1 MMDELRRDVQA
12 QQEARDLP
20 VRQAEEQQRLLEADA
35 EQAEKIRQILLGET
49 RKSIKA
55 ERRRQ
60 WGYILAGAVWSV
72 PVGVAI
78 NLVVP

>member
-1 MMDELRRDVQA
+1 M
-12 QQEARDLP
+12 
-20 VRQAEEQQRLLEADA
+20 RQAEEQQRLLGADAEQA

-49 RKSIKA
+49 KRSIKA

-60 WGYILAGAVWSV
+60 WGYILADAVWSV